1 MNETATSTQV
11 RDVYAIV
18 TNRIIELLEQGVVP
32 WKKMWSESGL
42 PKNLISLKPYH
53 GVNVILLNSLNYPTN
68 FFLTFRQITEL
79 GAKVIKGEKATL
91 VVFWKWIDKEQ
102 EGDNGARRLP
112 LLRYYRVFNVGQ
124 CEGIPE
130 SRIPIITKPL
140 EPIHECEVII
150 QNMPK
155 SPLIRTTSDDPYY
168 NPVEDYINM
177 RDINDFV
184 ANEDYYDVLFHELAH
199 STGHASRLNR
209 KEIADHS
216 KFGSVSYSIE
226 ELTAEMTSCF
236 LKSHAGIQES
246 TIENSAAYIQG
257 WLKVLRSDKRFI
269 IYASAQAQR
278 ATDYILNVK
287 GELSEG

>member
-42 PKNLISLKPYH
+42 PKNLITQKPYH
-53 GVNVILLNSLNYPTN
+53 GVNVILLNSMSYPRN
-68 FFLTFRQITEL
+68 FFLTFRQISEI
-79 GAKVIKGEKATL
+79 GAKVKKRETATP
-91 VVFWKWIDKEQ
+91 VVFWKWIEKEQ
-102 EGDNGARRLP
+102 VGSGETRRLP
-112 LLRYYRVFNVGQ
+112 LLRYYHVFNVSQ

-130 SRIPIITKPL
+130 SRMPIVTKPL
-140 EPIHECEVII
+140 EPLHECEVII

-155 SPLIRTTSDDPYY
+155 RPLIRTTSDDPYY
-168 NPVEDYINM
+168 HSVEDYINM

-199 STGHASRLNR
+199 STGHPSRLNR

-216 KFGSVSYSIE
+216 KFGSVPYSIE

-236 LKSHAGIQES
+236 LKSHAGIPDA
-246 TIENSAAYIQG
+246 TLKNSVAYIQG
-257 WLKVLRSDKRFI
+257 WLKVLKSDRKFI
-269 IYASAQAQR
+269 VYAAAQAQR
-278 ATDYILNVK
+278 AADYILNLK
-287 GELSEG
+287 IEM